1 MNVFQKENT
10 YIFIKQS
17 DCQRKMLVEK
27 VRLDQK
33 RGIVTSKIRNRTCK
47 SIYIYALEDDILRIR
62 IMKISSI
69 AKPYI
74 DN

>member
-1 MNVFQKENT
+1 
-10 YIFIKQS
+10 
-17 DCQRKMLVEK
+17 MLVEK
-27 VRLDQK
+27 VGLDQK
-33 RGIVTSKIRNRTCK
+33 RGIVTARICDRTSKPV
-47 SIYIYALEDDILRIR
+47 YIYALEDDILRIR